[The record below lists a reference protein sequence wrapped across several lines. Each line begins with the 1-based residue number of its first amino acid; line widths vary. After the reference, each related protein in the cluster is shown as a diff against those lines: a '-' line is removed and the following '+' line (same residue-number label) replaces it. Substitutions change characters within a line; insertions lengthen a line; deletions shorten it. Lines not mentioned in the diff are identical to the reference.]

1 MPVSPALPAV
11 SVQALRARVKRPAV
25 LVLQAAT
32 LLALV
37 GGTVGWGLT
46 EKTVQLS
53 VDGQVREVSL
63 HGDTVSD
70 VLDEAGLEVGEHD
83 LLAPS
88 VDTAVTEGATVAL
101 RRGRELRLVVD
112 GVERSVWV
120 TAASVA
126 EALDQIGLGDRRAFL
141 SASRSRSIGLEGLSL
156 EVRLP
161 KDVDILV
168 DGKVKEIS
176 TTALTVRDALIEAG
190 VVLRPKDR
198 LTPARAVPVVDGLAI
213 TVARVDGKRVTEDFP
228 IAFKTVRKD
237 YSSLFK
243 GETKVLQRGR
253 HGVLR
258 RTYTVG
264 LVDGKRVSKLMS
276 REVRVSEPVERIIAV
291 GTKPR
296 PSYGSRSVS
305 GADDLNWPALARCES
320 GGNPRAVSSGG
331 TYRGLYQFSMSTW
344 RGVGGSGDP
353 IDASSAEQTY
363 RAKLLYK
370 RSGRSPWP
378 HCGRYL

>member
-1 MPVSPALPAV
+1 MPARPALP
-11 SVQALRARVKRPAV
+11 SSLRTLVKRPAV
-25 LVLQAAT
+25 VALQGAT

-37 GGTVGWGLT
+37 GGTSAWSLT
-46 EKTVQLS
+46 EKSVHLS
-53 VDGQVREVSL
+53 VDGQVRTVSF
-63 HGDTVSD
+63 HGDTVED
-70 VLDEAGLEVGEHD
+70 ALEKVGLEVGPHD
-83 LLAPS
+83 LLAPAAS
-88 VDTAVTEGATVAL
+88 THVEDGATVAL

-112 GVERSVWV
+112 GQERTVWV

-126 EALDQIGLGDRRAFL
+126 EALDQVGLSDRRAVL
-141 SASRSRSIGLEGLSL
+141 SASRSRSIGLDGLSL

-168 DGKVKEIS
+168 DGKVKELT

-190 VVLRPKDR
+190 VVLRPKDK
-198 LTPARAVPVVDGLAI
+198 LTPARAVPVTDGLAI
-213 TVARVDGKRVTEDFP
+213 RVTRIDGKKVVEDFP
-228 IAFKTVRKD
+228 IAFKTIRKED
-237 YSSLFK
+237 PTLYR
-243 GETKVLQRGR
+243 GTTQVLQRGR

-258 RTYTVG
+258 RTYTIG
-264 LVDGKRVSKLMS
+264 LVNGKRVSKLMS
-276 REVRVSEPVERIIAV
+276 REVRVSDPVDRILAI

-296 PSYGSRSVS
+296 PSYGSKSVR

-331 TYRGLYQFSMSTW
+331 TYRGLYQFSLSTW

>member
-1 MPVSPALPAV
+1 VPVSPALPAV
-11 SVQALRARVKRPAV
+11 PVQALRARAKRPAV

-37 GGTVGWGLT
+37 GGTVGWGVT

-63 HGDTVSD
+63 HGDTVAD
-70 VLDEAGLEVGEHD
+70 VLDKAGLEVGEHD
-83 LLAPS
+83 LLAPAA
-88 VDTAVTEGATVAL
+88 DTTVAEGATVAL

-112 GVERSVWV
+112 GVVRSVWV

-126 EALDQIGLGDRRAFL
+126 EALDQVGLVDRRAVL
-141 SASRSRSIGLEGLSL
+141 SASRSRSIGLDGLSL

-168 DGKVKEIS
+168 DGKIKEIS

-198 LTPARAVPVVDGLAI
+198 LKPARAVPVVDGLAI
-213 TVARVDGKRVTEDFP
+213 TVTRVDGKRVTEDFP
-228 IAFKTVRKD
+228 IDFKTVRKD
-237 YSSLFK
+237 DSSLFK

-276 REVRVSEPVERIIAV
+276 REVRVSEPVDRVIAV

-296 PSYGSRSVS
+296 PSYSRGVA
-305 GADDLNWPALARCES
+305 GADSLNWPALARCES

-331 TYRGLYQFSMSTW
+331 TYRGLYQFSLSTW

-353 IDASSAEQTY
+353 IDASSSEQTY

>member
-11 SVQALRARVKRPAV
+11 PVQALRARAKRPAV
-25 LVLQAAT
+25 LALQAAT

-63 HGDTVSD
+63 HGDTVAD

-83 LLAPS
+83 LLAPAA
-88 VDTAVTEGATVAL
+88 DTTVAEGATVAL

-126 EALDQIGLGDRRAFL
+126 EALDQVGLVDRRAVL
-141 SASRSRSIGLEGLSL
+141 SASRSRSIGLDGLSL

-198 LTPARAVPVVDGLAI
+198 LKPARAVPVVDGLAI
-213 TVARVDGKRVTEDFP
+213 TVTRVDGKRVTEDFP
-228 IAFKTVRKD
+228 IDFKTVRKD
-237 YSSLFK
+237 DSSLFK

-276 REVRVSEPVERIIAV
+276 REVRVSEPVDRVIAV

-296 PSYGSRSVS
+296 PSYSRGVA
-305 GADDLNWPALARCES
+305 GADSLNWPALARCES

-331 TYRGLYQFSMSTW
+331 TYRGLYQFSLSTW

-353 IDASSAEQTY
+353 IDASSSEQTY

-370 RSGRSPWP
+370 RAGRSPWP

>member
-1 MPVSPALPAV
+1 V
-11 SVQALRARVKRPAV
+11 SVSTTLPSSLRRVLKRPAV
-25 LVLQAAT
+25 AALQGAT

-37 GGTVGWGLT
+37 GGTTAWSLT
-46 EKTVQLS
+46 EKTVQVS
-53 VDGQVREVSL
+53 VDGQVRTVSF
-63 HGDTVSD
+63 HGDTVAD
-70 VLDEAGLEVGEHD
+70 ALREAGLRVGQHD
-83 LLAPS
+83 LLAP
-88 VDTAVTEGATVAL
+88 AAGTELEDGGTVAL

-112 GVERSVWV
+112 GQARTVWV
-120 TAASVA
+120 TAASVR
-126 EALDQIGLGDRRAFL
+126 EALQQVGLDATRAEL
-141 SASRSRSIGLEGLSL
+141 SASRSRSIGLDGFDL

-168 DGKVKEIS
+168 DGQVKELS

-198 LTPARAVPVVDGLAI
+198 LTPARTVPVTDGLAI
-213 TVARVDGKRVTEDFP
+213 TVTRVDGKRVVEDFP
-228 IAFKTVRKD
+228 IAFKTVRKED
-237 YSSLFK
+237 PSLYR
-243 GETKVLQRGR
+243 GTTEVLQRGR

-258 RTYTVG
+258 RTYTIG

-276 REVRVSEPVERIIAV
+276 REVRVSEPVDRVIAV

-296 PSYGSRSVS
+296 PSYGSKSVA

-320 GGNPRAVSSGG
+320 GGNPRAVSPGG
-331 TYRGLYQFSMSTW
+331 TYRGLYQFSISTW

-370 RSGRSPWP
+370 RSGRAPWP
-378 HCGRYL
+378 HCGKYL

>member
-1 MPVSPALPAV
+1 MHVSPVLPTAPLR
-11 SVQALRARVKRPAV
+11 ALRAHAKRPAV
-25 LVLQAAT
+25 LALQAAT
-32 LLALV
+32 LVALV
-37 GGTVGWGLT
+37 GGTAAWGLT
-46 EKTVQLS
+46 EKSVKLS
-53 VDGQVREVSL
+53 VDGQVRTVSL
-63 HGDTVSD
+63 HGDTVAD

-83 LLAPS
+83 LLAPAA
-88 VDTAVTEGATVAL
+88 DTEVADGAEVAL

-126 EALDQIGLGDRRAFL
+126 EALDQVGLVDRRAVL
-141 SASRSRSIGLEGLSL
+141 SASRSRSIGLEGLAL

-168 DGKVKEIS
+168 DGKVRELS
-176 TTALTVRDALIEAG
+176 TTAPTVRDALIEAG

-198 LTPARAVPVVDGLAI
+198 LTPARNVPVVDGLAI
-213 TVARVDGKRVTEDFP
+213 TVTRVDGKRVTEDFP
-228 IAFKTVRKD
+228 IAFRTVRKD
-237 YSSLFK
+237 DSSIYR
-243 GETKVLQRGR
+243 GDTKVLQRGR

-264 LVDGKRVSKLMS
+264 FLDGKRVSKRMS
-276 REVRVSEPVERIIAV
+276 REVRVSEPVDRIVAV

-296 PSYGSRSVS
+296 PTYSGRSVS
-305 GADDLNWPALARCES
+305 GVDGLNWPALARCES

-353 IDASSAEQTY
+353 IDASSSEQTY

-370 RSGRSPWP
+370 RSGRAPWP

>member
-1 MPVSPALPAV
+1 MSVRLAMPS
-11 SVQALRARVKRPAV
+11 LRALVKRPAV
-25 LVLQAAT
+25 VALQGAT

-37 GGTVGWGLT
+37 GGTSAWSIT
-46 EKTVQLS
+46 EKTVKLS
-53 VDGQVREVSL
+53 VDGQVRTVSF
-63 HGDTVSD
+63 HGDTVAD
-70 VLDEAGLEVGEHD
+70 ALEQAGLEVGRHD
-83 LLAPS
+83 LLAPAA
-88 VDTAVTEGATVAL
+88 TTEVQDGATVAL

-126 EALDQIGLGDRRAFL
+126 EALDQIGLADRRAVL
-141 SASRSRSIGLEGLSL
+141 SASRSRSIGLDGLSL

-168 DGKVKEIS
+168 DGKVKEIT

-198 LTPARAVPVVDGLAI
+198 LTPARGVPVTDGLAI
-213 TVARVDGKRVTEDFP
+213 TVTRIDGKRVVEDFP
-228 IAFKTVRKD
+228 IDFRTIRKD
-237 YSSLFK
+237 DPSLYR

-258 RTYTVG
+258 RTYTINTVN
-264 LVDGKRVSKLMS
+264 GKRVSKLMA
-276 REVRVSEPVERIIAV
+276 REVRVSDPVDRIIAV

-296 PSYGSRSVS
+296 PSYGSKSVP

-331 TYRGLYQFSMSTW
+331 TYRGLYQFSLSTW